1 MKNFLEKNKKVLGI
15 VSAAGAAL
23 VVLVIII
30 VLIVLSKNEDTN
42 LQAQMDTSN
51 MITTD
56 KEEKTTP
63 DEIIIETTTDKKEAE
78 EKETEE
84 ITKEEIITTTENI
97 QSTTV
102 QQTTKQTVVQAT
114 TTAPTATTQPTKAT
128 ALKISDYIAA
138 DPTFTTKPI
147 TDEYLD
153 SLRALGF
160 IVEYRIEHA
169 ELFTSYVPADVKA
182 YVDNIAVKYLND
194 EITGKECY
202 DKIYNYLYNYTP
214 EGTYW
219 YNETDGQ
226 YYDVSHWIQGTDGNW
241 YDYYMT
247 LGVAG
252 YDGTSYFKY
261 GSNEGWQ
268 YIYAR
273 DMSLYDGYNHWSLTK
288 GDKGICF

>member
-23 VVLVIII
+23 AVLVIII

-51 MITTD
+51 MTTTD

-63 DEIIIETTTDKKEAE
+63 DEITIETTI
-78 EKETEE
+78 EKEDKQEETEK
-84 ITKEEIITTTENI
+84 ITKEEITTTENI
-97 QSTTV
+97 RNTTV
-102 QQTTKQTVVQAT
+102 QQQTTKQTVVQAT
-114 TTAPTATTQPTKAT
+114 TTATSTTQPTTTA

-160 IVEYRIEHA
+160 IVEFDFDQRT
-169 ELFTSYVPADVKA
+169 LFASYVPADVKT
-182 YVDNIAVKYLND
+182 YVDNIAVKYVND

-202 DKIYNYLYNYTP
+202 DKIYNYLFNYTP

-261 GSNEGWQ
+261 GSNEGYQ
-268 YIYAR
+268 YMYHR
-273 DMSLYDGYNHWSLTK
+273 DISLYDGDNHWSLTK